1 MHSASELADWWDRK
15 TRESDKALLEFVD
28 THPNLWVI
36 GAVAQTGMEFAG
48 VVVFDVFRF
57 GEGAAESYE
66 TGKIA
71 PLVQDVFRGMSI
83 AGGLGKVAQFG
94 RVAVGKT
101 LSLYANVAG
110 RTCAPIAMGNALRRT
125 GQFLFLSLEEVAAA
139 HGVSLAWI
147 AEKGASMASSI
158 GALRKLGV
166 AFDVLK
172 ALSWENVVARLMQSE
187 GVMMVRIIG
196 SKGGAEHRIILQR
209 VGGVVKILD
218 RYGEFAD
225 LEALSVRYASV
236 LKGGKFII
244 DPAADA
250 VLVKR
255 VLSMLVN
262 GVPTLMIE
270 ANAVVH
276 LSQGTTV
283 PDLDKKFDEFKA
295 QRGGSQV
302 IHLTPPPKVTV
313 APGDTLSGLALKHY
327 GTVEYWPL
335 IWDANRE
342 TVGENPNRI
351 HPGMQLVIPS
361 LSAFGTAEKENARRR
376 HPTWRNYH

>member
-15 TRESDKALLEFVD
+15 TKESDTALLEFVD
-28 THPNLWVI
+28 AHPNLWVV

-48 VVVFDVFRF
+48 VMVFDVLRF

-83 AGGLGKVAQFG
+83 AGGIGKAAQFG

-110 RTCAPIAMGNALRRT
+110 RTCAPIAMGNALRRA
-125 GQFLFLSLEEVAAA
+125 GQFLFLSLEEIAAA
-139 HGVSLAWI
+139 HGVSLSWI
-147 AEKGASMASSI
+147 AGKGASMASSI
-158 GALRKLGV
+158 AALRRLGV
-166 AFDVLK
+166 SFEVLK
-172 ALSWENVVARLMQSE
+172 AVSWQNVVARLMQSE
-187 GVMMVRIIG
+187 GVMMIRIIG
-196 SKGGAEHRIILQR
+196 SKGGAEHRIILQK
-209 VGGVVKILD
+209 VGGIVKILD

-250 VLVKR
+250 VFVKR
-255 VLSMLVN
+255 IFSMLVN
-262 GVPTLMIE
+262 GVPTLMIA
-270 ANAVVH
+270 ANALIH

-283 PDLDKKFDEFKA
+283 PDLDQKFEDFKR

-302 IHLTPPPKVTV
+302 IHLTPPPEITV

-327 GTVEYWPL
+327 GSVEYWPL
-335 IWDANRE
+335 IWDGNRE
-342 TVGENPNRI
+342 TIGENPNRI
-351 HPGMQLVIPS
+351 RPGMTLVVLP
-361 LSAFGTAEKENARRR
+361 L
-376 HPTWRNYH
+376 

>member
-15 TRESDKALLEFVD
+15 TKESDNALLEFVD

-48 VVVFDVFRF
+48 VMVFDIFRF

-83 AGGLGKVAQFG
+83 AGGLGKAAQFG
-94 RVAVGKT
+94 RAAVGKT

-125 GQFLFLSLEEVAAA
+125 GQLLFLSLEEIAAA
-139 HGVSLAWI
+139 HGVSLNRI
-147 AEKGASMASSI
+147 AQEGANMASSI
-158 GALRKLGV
+158 AALRKLGV
-166 AFDVLK
+166 SFDVLR
-172 ALSWENVVARLMQSE
+172 AVSWSNVVARLMQSE
-187 GVMMVRIIG
+187 GVMMIRIIG
-196 SKGGAEHRIILQR
+196 SKGGAEHRIILQKM
-209 VGGVVKILD
+209 GGVVKILD

-225 LEALSVRYASV
+225 LDALSCRYASA

-250 VLVKR
+250 VFVKR
-255 VLSMLVN
+255 IFSMLVN
-262 GVPTLMIE
+262 GLPTLMIE

-276 LSQGTTV
+276 LSEETTV
-283 PDLDKKFDEFKA
+283 PDLDRVQEAPRRIASHPLDA
-295 QRGGSQV
+295 SARGHCG
-302 IHLTPPPKVTV
+302 P
-313 APGDTLSGLALKHY
+313 
-327 GTVEYWPL
+327 
-335 IWDANRE
+335 
-342 TVGENPNRI
+342 
-351 HPGMQLVIPS
+351 
-361 LSAFGTAEKENARRR
+361 RR
-376 HPTWRNYH
+376 HPVGPRPKALPFGRVLAAHMGREPGDGRREPQSHPPGHDACHPAAVGVRRRGEGEREATPSDVAI